1 MNPHWIRRLAA
12 PIAVFAMFQS
22 MAYAQTAPD
31 GPTGTTRQP
40 LVGETVDERTQ
51 EEFGLI
57 RLSNAEG
64 QCSAAMLNDYWAI
77 TAAHCVISNTG
88 RQFAP
93 NEITLSSHWPN
104 RHKTA
109 KAVKIVPF
117 STASPWEPND
127 IALIQTG
134 RHDFGRSG
142 TADYKERKLYNQAP
156 RYDQTVKAFGA
167 GISQLA
173 SGSGDSAQPSQ
184 FDGLYRTAEFI
195 IDDVT
200 LDRSGTAAMYS
211 FSARIGAYVA
221 AGDSGGPSFIRVGDD
236 PSRLNRRIEWQLIG
250 VHSKAEGI
258 VCLEGKSC
266 PASDQWTWATSVDK
280 AKDAAVY
287 PIRDTIL
294 STIQEIPPDSGDQG
308 QFPST
313 VPPEVLEH
321 KRALYAKSID
331 EPLVAPPGAAIE
343 VQLTFQQCHGLR
355 VAGSDG
361 CPVTPEL
368 EQWSYNTATH
378 QLLHVASN
386 QCVSISGARHDE
398 GAPIILYPC
407 MDAPNE
413 KWTVVAPGGASE
425 WTIKSDLT
433 GQCLHAVPGT
443 VGETNGGGLSRTRPK
458 PATLVQMPC
467 DGSNAQ
473 IFSDVDADWFRRNG
487 PR

>member
-12 PIAVFAMFQS
+12 PIAACAMLQGT
-22 MAYAQTAPD
+22 AYAQTAAD
-31 GPTGTTRQP
+31 GPTGTSRQP
-40 LVGETVDERTQ
+40 LVGESADERTQ

-57 RLSNAEG
+57 RLSNGEK
-64 QCSAAMLNDYWAI
+64 QCSATMLNDYWAI
-77 TAAHCVISNTG
+77 TAAHCVISTTG
-88 RQFAP
+88 RMFAP
-93 NEITLSSHWPN
+93 NEITLSSNWPN

-109 KAVKIVPF
+109 NAAKIVPF
-117 STASPWEPND
+117 SAAAPWQPND

-142 TADYKERKLYNQAP
+142 TPNYKERKLYNQAP
-156 RYDQTVKAFGA
+156 RSDQKIKAFGA
-167 GISQLA
+167 GFSRLA
-173 SGSGDSAQPSQ
+173 SGSGDSAQKSQ
-184 FDGLYRTAEFI
+184 FDGLYRTAGFI
-195 IDDVT
+195 IGEVMFDP
-200 LDRSGTAAMYS
+200 SGTAATYS
-211 FSARIGAYVA
+211 FPLRVGAYVT
-221 AGDSGGPSFIRVGDD
+221 AGDSGGPSFIQVGDD
-236 PSRLNRRIEWQLIG
+236 RRSEWQLIG
-250 VHSKAEGI
+250 VHSKVDGVE
-258 VCLEGKSC
+258 CLEGKSC
-266 PASDQWTWATSVDK
+266 PASDQWTWAASVDK
-280 AKDAAVY
+280 ATDAAVY

-294 STIQEIPPDSGDQG
+294 STIQEVPLDSGDQG

-313 VPPEVLEH
+313 VPPEVLAH

-331 EPLVAPPGAAIE
+331 EPLVAPPGAAIS
-343 VQLTFQQCHGLR
+343 VQLTFQQCHDLR
-355 VAGSDG
+355 VAGSGG

-386 QCVSISGARHDE
+386 QCVSITDARHDE

-413 KWTVVAPGGASE
+413 KWTVIAPGGASE

-433 GQCLHAVPGT
+433 GQCLHAAPGT
-443 VGETNGGGLSRTRPK
+443 VGATNGGGLSRTRPK

-473 IFSDVDADWFRRNG
+473 LFSDVDADWFRRNG